1 MNFDQKHIRNFCVVA
16 HIDHGKSTL
25 CDRILEKTGAVAKRK
40 LTPQML
46 DDMAIEQKRGI
57 TIRLNAVSITYK
69 AKDGET
75 YLFNLI
81 DTPGHVDFTYEVSR
95 SLRACE
101 GAILLVDATQG
112 VQAQTLANG
121 YLAIDNKLAILPVI
135 NKVDLASADVEK
147 TQLELIDTLGIDP
160 DKCRMVS
167 AKTGLGVDEL
177 LEHIVT
183 DLPSP
188 KGDASLPLKGLIF
201 DSKFDSY
208 RGVIILLRVFEGS
221 VKVGDKIRLMSNGA
235 EYLVTEVGIRTP
247 KELKTDSLKAGE
259 VGYLAA
265 SIKNIKDVQ
274 VGDTLTLS
282 QNPTKEPFQGFRKI
296 QPMVYAGL
304 YPSDN
309 KDFEN
314 LHDALDK
321 LSLNDAALVYQPE
334 TSVALGSGFRCGFEG
349 ILHMEVI
356 QERLEEEY
364 DLDLVCTAPS
374 VVYEI
379 ENTDGSIDCIQN
391 PAEFPSD
398 RTKIKSTSE
407 PFAHVF
413 VMSPKEYIGNI
424 MSLCQNR
431 RGIFLNMSYIDESRA
446 KLEYTMPLSEIVF
459 DFFDRLKA
467 CSSGYASLD
476 YEVTGYQKSDVER
489 MDILLNGE
497 KVDALTTVI
506 FRPTAYYRA
515 RAVVDRLKDV
525 IPKQQ
530 FEIPVQAA
538 FGSKVIARADI
549 KAVRKDVLAKCYGG
563 DISRK
568 KKLLEKQKKGKKR
581 MKEFGK
587 VQVPQE
593 AFIAMLTVD
602 ESPNSTGGNGH

>member
-1 MNFDQKHIRNFCVVA
+1 MTFDQKHIRNFCVVA

-25 CDRILEKTGAVAKRK
+25 CDRILEKTGAVEVRN
-40 LTPQML
+40 LQPQLL
-46 DDMAIEQKRGI
+46 DDMSIERERGI
-57 TIRLNAVSITYK
+57 TIKLNAVNVTYK
-69 AKDGET
+69 AKNGEM

-95 SLRACE
+95 SLSACE
-101 GAILLVDATQG
+101 GALLVVDATQG

-121 YLAIDNKLAILPVI
+121 YLAIDNGLKILPVI
-135 NKVDLASADVEK
+135 NKIDLPSADVENSE
-147 TQLELIDTLGIDP
+147 LELIDTLQIDP
-160 DKCRMVS
+160 DRCMKVS
-167 AKTGLGVDEL
+167 AKTGQGIEEL

-188 KGDASLPLKGLIF
+188 TGDINKPLKALIF

-208 RGVIILLRVFEGS
+208 RGVVILVRVFEGQ
-221 VKVGDKIRLMSNGA
+221 VKLNDKIRLMSNGS
-235 EYLVTEVGIRTP
+235 EYLVTEIGLRTP
-247 KELKTDSLKAGE
+247 KETKVDSLKAGE
-259 VGYLAA
+259 VGYLCA
-265 SIKNIKDVQ
+265 SIKNIKDVS
-274 VGDTLTLS
+274 VGDTVTLAS
-282 QNPTKEPFQGFRKI
+282 NPTLVALKGFRKT

-309 KDFEN
+309 QDFEN
-314 LHDALDK
+314 LHNALDK
-321 LSLNDAALVYQPE
+321 LSLNDAALVYEPE
-334 TSVALGSGFRCGFEG
+334 TSAALGSGFRCGFLG
-349 ILHMEVI
+349 LLHMEVI

-364 DLDLVCTAPS
+364 NLDLVCTAPS
-374 VVYEI
+374 VNFEVVF
-379 ENTDGSIDCIQN
+379 TDGTTEFIQN
-391 PAEFPSD
+391 PADFPKD
-398 RTKIKSTSE
+398 RTKISKTLE
-407 PFAHVF
+407 PFCKVE
-413 VMSPKEYIGNI
+413 VMSPKQYLGNI
-424 MSLCQNR
+424 MTLCQNK
-431 RGIFLNMSYIDESRA
+431 RGEFVTMTYIDETRV
-446 KLEYTMPLSEIVF
+446 KLEYKMPLSEIVF
-459 DFFDRLKA
+459 DFFDKLK
-467 CSSGYASLD
+467 SVSQGYASLD
-476 YEVTGYQKSDVER
+476 YVLLGYEVSDVER

-497 KVDALTTVI
+497 PVDALTTVI
-506 FRPTAYYRA
+506 FRGTAYQRA
-515 RAVVDRLKDV
+515 RAVVDKLKDV

-602 ESPNSTGGNGH
+602 EGPSK

>member
-1 MNFDQKHIRNFCVVA
+1 MTFDQKHIRNFCVVA

-25 CDRILEKTGAVAKRK
+25 CDRILEKTGAVEVRN
-40 LTPQML
+40 LQPQLL
-46 DDMAIEQKRGI
+46 DDMSIERERGI
-57 TIRLNAVSITYK
+57 TIKLNAVNVTYK
-69 AKDGET
+69 AKNGEM

-95 SLRACE
+95 SLSACE
-101 GAILLVDATQG
+101 GALLVVDATQG

-121 YLAIDNKLAILPVI
+121 YLAIDNGLKMLPVI
-135 NKVDLASADVEK
+135 NKIDLPSADVENSE
-147 TQLELIDTLGIDP
+147 LELIDTLQIDP
-160 DKCRMVS
+160 DRCMKVS
-167 AKTGLGVDEL
+167 AKTGQGIEEL

-188 KGDASLPLKGLIF
+188 TGDINKPLKALIF

-208 RGVIILLRVFEGS
+208 RGVVILVRVFEGQ
-221 VKVGDKIRLMSNGA
+221 VKLNDKIRLMSNGS
-235 EYLVTEVGIRTP
+235 EYLVTEIGLRTP
-247 KELKTDSLKAGE
+247 KETKVDSLKAGE
-259 VGYLAA
+259 VGYLCA
-265 SIKNIKDVQ
+265 SIKNIKDVS
-274 VGDTLTLS
+274 VGDTVTLAS
-282 QNPTKEPFQGFRKI
+282 NPTLVALKGFRKT

-309 KDFEN
+309 QDFEN
-314 LHDALDK
+314 LHNALDK
-321 LSLNDAALVYQPE
+321 LSLNDAALVYEPE
-334 TSVALGSGFRCGFEG
+334 TSAALGSGFRCGFLG
-349 ILHMEVI
+349 LLHMEVI

-364 DLDLVCTAPS
+364 NLDLVCTAPS
-374 VVYEI
+374 VNFEVVF
-379 ENTDGSIDCIQN
+379 TDGTTEFIQN
-391 PAEFPSD
+391 PADFPKD
-398 RTKIKSTSE
+398 RTKISKTLE
-407 PFAHVF
+407 PFCKVE
-413 VMSPKEYIGNI
+413 VMSPKQYLGNI
-424 MSLCQNR
+424 MTLCQNK
-431 RGIFLNMSYIDESRA
+431 RGEFVTMTYIDETRV
-446 KLEYTMPLSEIVF
+446 KLEYKMPLSEIVF
-459 DFFDRLKA
+459 DFFDKLK
-467 CSSGYASLD
+467 SVSQGYASLD
-476 YEVTGYQKSDVER
+476 YVLLGYEVSDVER

-497 KVDALTTVI
+497 PVDALTTVI
-506 FRPTAYYRA
+506 FRGTAYQRA
-515 RAVVDRLKDV
+515 RAVVDKLKDV

-602 ESPNSTGGNGH
+602 EGPSK

>member
-25 CDRILEKTGAVAKRK
+25 CDRILEKTGAVEVRD
-40 LTPQML
+40 LQPQLL
-46 DDMAIEQKRGI
+46 DEMSIERERGI
-57 TIRLNAVSITYK
+57 TIKLNAVNVTYK

-95 SLRACE
+95 SLSACE
-101 GAILLVDATQG
+101 GAILVVDATQG

-121 YLAIDNKLAILPVI
+121 YLAIDNGLKLLPVI
-135 NKVDLASADVEK
+135 NKMDLPSADVERC
-147 TQLELIDTLGIDP
+147 QLELIDTLSIDP
-160 DKCRMVS
+160 ESVIPVS
-167 AKTGLGVDEL
+167 AKTGIGVDTL

-188 KGDASLPLKGLIF
+188 SGDENNPLEALIF
-201 DSKFDSY
+201 DSRFDSY
-208 RGVIILLRVFEGS
+208 RGVIILIRVFEGTIR
-221 VKVGDKIRLMSNGA
+221 VGDKIKFLSNGNT
-235 EYLVTEVGIRTP
+235 YQVTELGIRTP
-247 KELKTDSLKAGE
+247 KEQKVDSLKAGE

-274 VGDTLTLS
+274 VGDTVTTVDNNSAKLL
-282 QNPTKEPFQGFRKI
+282 KGFRKT
-296 QPMVYAGL
+296 QPMVFGGL

-314 LHDALDK
+314 LHNALDK
-321 LSLNDAALVYQPE
+321 LSLNDSALVYEPE
-334 TSVALGSGFRCGFEG
+334 TSVALGSGFRCGFLG
-349 ILHMEVI
+349 LLHMEVV
-356 QERLEEEY
+356 QERLEEEF
-364 DLDLVCTAPS
+364 DLDIMCTAPS
-374 VVYEI
+374 VVYEVTF
-379 ENTDGSIDCIQN
+379 TDDTTEFIQN
-391 PAEFPSD
+391 PADFPKD
-398 RTKIKSTSE
+398 RTKIKETAE
-407 PFAHVF
+407 PFANV
-413 VMSPKEYIGNI
+413 VIMAPKEFVGNI
-424 MSLCQNR
+424 MTLCQNR
-431 RGIFLNMSYIDESRA
+431 RGVFDVMTYIDETRVEL
-446 KLEYTMPLSEIVF
+446 KYKMPLSEIVF
-459 DFFDRLKA
+459 DFFDRLK
-467 CSSGYASLD
+467 SISQGYASLD
-476 YEVTGYQKSDVER
+476 YTPIGYEKSDVER

-497 KVDALTTVI
+497 AVDALTTVI
-506 FRPTAYYRA
+506 YRPTAYTRA
-515 RAVVDRLKDV
+515 RAVVDKLKDV

-538 FGSKVIARADI
+538 FGSKIIARADI
-549 KAVRKDVLAKCYGG
+549 KSVRKDVLAKCYGG

-602 ESPNSTGGNGH
+602 DTQK